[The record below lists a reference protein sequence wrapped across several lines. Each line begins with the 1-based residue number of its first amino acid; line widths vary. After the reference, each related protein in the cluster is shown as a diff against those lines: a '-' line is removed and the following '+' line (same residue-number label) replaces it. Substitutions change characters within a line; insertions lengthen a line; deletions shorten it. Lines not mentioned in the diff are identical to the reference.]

1 MANRSLLRDSQL
13 QLTAK
18 FLLQAQN
25 NLFTSNEGHQER
37 KSFPFGVRSLGRQN
51 IKQKS
56 LHELRV
62 FLEKT
67 VLDRTLDQW
76 FQILNQNHLDDLSK
90 HRCLSL
96 TPRVS
101 DSVGLGWGQRICI
114 SNKFPGDIDAA
125 DLGTTTLR
133 TTALNI

>member
-1 MANRSLLRDSQL
+1 MDC
-13 QLTAK
+13 
-18 FLLQAQN
+18 
-25 NLFTSNEGHQER
+25 
-37 KSFPFGVRSLGRQN
+37 
-51 IKQKS
+51 
-56 LHELRV
+56 
-62 FLEKT
+62 
-67 VLDRTLDQW
+67 TLDQW
-76 FQILNQNHLDDLSK
+76 FQNLNQNHLDDLSK

-133 TTALNI
+133 TTALNPLSHTNTREIGTPCPEGEALFPNSREEDLTAGQGVGKFA